1 MFSVLMS
8 LYHREKPENVE
19 QCMQSLY
26 EQTLPADEIV
36 LVYDGPL
43 GDDLKAAVNNWMD
56 KLPLVI
62 VPLEKN
68 VGLGKALNAG
78 LERCSHNIVA
88 RMDTDDICL
97 PERFEKQIPYMEAH
111 PDMALLG
118 AAVIEFDEFGN
129 ERLKRLPLNNAEIR
143 HFARMKNPFNH
154 MCVVFRKDKVL
165 AAGSYQHHLFM
176 EDYNLWLRML
186 SQGYDVANLHDVL
199 MRVRSG
205 SEMVSKRR
213 GMTYIKSEVQLW
225 SLKNRLRQ
233 TNFVNGTL
241 YFLIRTSTR
250 VMPVSVMKF
259 LYERDRKG

>member
-19 QCMQSLY
+19 QCMESLHQ
-26 EQTLPADEIV
+26 QTLQADEIV
-36 LVYDGPL
+36 VVYDGPL
-43 GDDLKAAVNNWMD
+43 SDALEAAVNKWSTV
-56 KLPLVI
+56 LPLSI

-78 LERCSHNIVA
+78 LDHCSHNLVA

-111 PDMALLG
+111 HEVALSG
-118 AAVIEFDEFGN
+118 AAVIEFDEQGQ
-129 ERLKRLPLNNAEIR
+129 ERLKRLPLDDDAIR

-154 MCVVFRKDKVL
+154 MCVVFRKDKVI

-176 EDYNLWLRML
+176 EDYNLWLRMMA
-186 SQGYDVANLHDVL
+186 QGYKVSNLHDVL
-199 MRVRSG
+199 MRVRAG

-213 GMTYIKSEVQLW
+213 GMTYIKSEIQLYT
-225 SLKNRLRQ
+225 LKNKLRQ
-233 TNFVNGTL
+233 TNLINGTL

-250 VMPVSVMKF
+250 VMPAKVMQF
-259 LYERDRKG
+259 LYEKDRKG

>member
-19 QCMQSLY
+19 QCMASLHQ
-26 EQTLPADEIV
+26 QTLQADEIV
-36 LVYDGPL
+36 VVYDGPL
-43 GDDLKAAVNNWMD
+43 SDALKAAVNKWSTL
-56 KLPLVI
+56 LPLTI

-78 LERCSHNIVA
+78 LDHCTHNLVA

-111 PDMALLG
+111 PEVALSG
-118 AAVIEFDEFGN
+118 AAVIEFDEHGQ
-129 ERLKRLPLNNAEIR
+129 ERLKRLPLDDESIR

-154 MCVVFRKDKVL
+154 MCVVFRKDKVI

-176 EDYNLWLRML
+176 EDYNLWLRMMA
-186 SQGYDVANLHDVL
+186 QGYKVSNLHDVL
-199 MRVRSG
+199 MRVRAG

-213 GMTYIKSEVQLW
+213 GMTYIKSEIQLYT
-225 SLKNRLRQ
+225 LKNKLKQ
-233 TNFVNGTL
+233 TNFINGKI

-250 VMPVSVMKF
+250 VMPAKVMQF
-259 LYERDRKG
+259 LYEKDRKG